1 MALQRHYRRRHVRFL
16 LERRTIRDRGNPMDV
31 DDTVLFARYKF
42 TRLTILFIVDIVTEK
57 LDSALTKRS
66 MALTPLHKVLVAL
79 RFFATGAHFRLI
91 GESLGVSV
99 ATVCRCV
106 FEVARALVRQAK
118 KFIQFPREESTSSVK
133 QGFYRISGFPNVIGA
148 IDGTL
153 IRIQAPVSN
162 VNRKGFHSLNVQMT
176 CDYKFRITNCVAK
189 WPGSVH
195 DSRMFRESQLCTAF
209 ENGEHD
215 GFLLGDSGYPCRK
228 FLLTPYNAAT
238 TTKQKKYNDALCK
251 TRVIIEQTFGILKR
265 RFPCL
270 HTGMRVSPDKA
281 SLYTLSC
288 VVLHNI
294 GIYKGDIIP
303 VDELVAVHEE
313 NLNIYEPGDGNAL
326 RDYICRTYFS

>member
-1 MALQRHYRRRHVRFL
+1 MALQRRYRQRHVRFL

-31 DDTVLFARYKF
+31 DDTVLFARYRF

-99 ATVCRCV
+99 ATVSRCV

-133 QGFYRISGFPNVIGA
+133 QGFYRISGKGFPNVIGA

-162 VNRKGFHSLNVQMT
+162 EQDYVNRKGFHSLNVQVHNT
-176 CDYKFRITNCVAK
+176 GRKYIVQDTVHKNIQRI
-189 WPGSVH
+189 
-195 DSRMFRESQLCTAF
+195 ETANHHLI
-209 ENGEHD
+209 E
-215 GFLLGDSGYPCRK
+215 
-228 FLLTPYNAAT
+228 
-238 TTKQKKYNDALCK
+238 
-251 TRVIIEQTFGILKR
+251 IIGVT
-265 RFPCL
+265 
-270 HTGMRVSPDKA
+270 
-281 SLYTLSC
+281 
-288 VVLHNI
+288 
-294 GIYKGDIIP
+294 
-303 VDELVAVHEE
+303 
-313 NLNIYEPGDGNAL
+313 
-326 RDYICRTYFS
+326 